1 MKDKE
6 IQKVGSTIP
15 NSFGQQGWICP
26 KCGAVLSPFTS
37 FCPFCAPKETTVT
50 TAGSYTIP
58 SIDVDWTKHQ
68 SITVSKENLK

>member
-26 KCGAVLSPFTS
+26 KCGSVLSPSTS
-37 FCPFCAPKETTVT
+37 FCPFCAPKEITV
-50 TAGSYTIP
+50 TAGSFTTP
-58 SIDVDWTKHQ
+58 SIDVDWMKYQ
-68 SITVSKENLK
+68 SISVSKENLK